1 MKDYLISCSSP
12 VDVDYEYFNKKG
24 VKVLFYNYFIDGIK
38 YEDIMGRNK
47 EELKHFY
54 SLLSEGKRSYTSQ
67 ISIDQYLDYFG
78 QLIHDNENTDIIH
91 LELGTGMTCS
101 TLNALTAI
109 EILKE
114 KYPSIRI
121 EIIDSLCSSS
131 GYGLLVDEAIDLKN
145 QGKTID
151 EVVLWLNENKN
162 KIHHQ
167 FFCTDLSFFKRSGR
181 VTMMTAFF
189 GTIMKACPIM
199 HLDEK
204 GKIVSYSKEFGKK
217 NAIKRTIDEVLKH
230 IQNGQDYNGR
240 LWISH
245 SNCLGLANALKDKLV
260 AVFPHLENEIKI
272 WDIGTIIGSHCG
284 PGTVAVY
291 FIGDERI

>member
-1 MKDYLISCSSP
+1 MKDYIISCSSP
-12 VDVDYEYFNKKG
+12 VDVDYEYLNKRG
-24 VKVLFYNYFIDGIK
+24 VKVLFYNYFIDGVK
-38 YEDIMGRNK
+38 YEDIMGRDK
-47 EELKHFY
+47 EKLNNFY
-54 SLLSEGKRSYTSQ
+54 SQLSEGKRSFTSQ
-67 ISIDQYLDYFG
+67 ISIEQYLEYFES
-78 QLIHDNENTDIIH
+78 LISDNENTDIIH
-91 LELGTGMTCS
+91 IELGTGMTCS
-101 TLNALTAI
+101 ALNALTAS

-131 GYGLLVDEAIDLKN
+131 GYGLLVDEAVDLKN
-145 QGKTID
+145 EGKTID
-151 EVVLWLNENKN
+151 EVISWLNENKN
-162 KIHHQ
+162 RIHHQ

-189 GTIMKACPIM
+189 GSIMKACPIM
-199 HLDEK
+199 HLDNK

-217 NAIKRTIDEVLKH
+217 NAIKRTIDEVLQH
-230 IQNGQDYNGR
+230 IQNGQEYNGR

-245 SNCLGLANALKDKLV
+245 SNCIELADALNNKLITI
-260 AVFPHLENEIKI
+260 FPQLENKIKI

-291 FIGDERI
+291 FIGDERE